1 MKIGKKLVFVLGII
15 AVIISVPSTIFLTR
29 NIENPKSVAYKR
41 TKKLLKPDLY
51 LIYRITE
58 RILEANNIKRPI
70 RIAVRK
76 GVNCSGTSGLAKM
89 ECSANSLLPDID
101 KSTNFDIWA
110 SQVINTMAGQAN
122 AFAMSDNG
130 TLIVNNALLKELMGR
145 PEQLACVIS
154 HELAHITQNHSE
166 EERKASRKYDAVAAL
181 RISERA
187 KQLHNNQ
194 TGAYVMLGIMGAMSD
209 SYSGTNTSLNQLS
222 TQIALNNLASQMLSP
237 QVTEMAMEYS
247 PVIGDAINEMK
258 GLSPSYMTQAFSSID
273 SYLRDAALSLAAFN
287 RGQEYEADL
296 IGTQYAA
303 TAGFDEKEC
312 LKLWTETM
320 PHNTDKIVA
329 RLLPQGIP
337 DPGKKEPEIFVNKEE
352 KSDLEKKYKGHPKCS
367 TGEWGERHPKCRAIA
382 KTKNKIDDKK
392 ISEQTLELLRT
403 HPSDERRAKNI
414 SEHIKNKK
422 LFEEFRSNGKNNKL
436 KDTMRDWSYDKDSDS
451 LVISDFEKDPEFI
464 GLEQTGT
471 TGINID
477 EFLE

>member
-1 MKIGKKLVFVLGII
+1 MKINKKII
-15 AVIISVPSTIFLTR
+15 LIIGFLLTIISVPTTFLVLR
-29 NIENPKSVAYKR
+29 NIESPKSAAYKR

-51 LIYRITE
+51 LTYRITE
-58 RILEANNIKRPI
+58 RILESNNLKRPI

-76 GVNCSGTSGLAKM
+76 GVNCSGTSGLARTQ
-89 ECSANSLLPDID
+89 CNVNSLLPDID

-122 AFAMSDNG
+122 AFAMSDSG
-130 TLIVNNALLKELMGR
+130 TLIVNKGLLKELMGR
-145 PEQLACVIS
+145 PEQLACVIA

-166 EERKASRKYDAVAAL
+166 EERKASKKYDAVAAS
-181 RISERA
+181 RISERV
-187 KQLHNNQ
+187 KQLKNTQ
-194 TGAYVMLGIMGAMSD
+194 AGAYVMLGIMGAMSD

-222 TQIALNNLASQMLSP
+222 TQITLNNLASQMLAP

-258 GLSPSYMTQAFSSID
+258 GLSPSYMKEAFSSVD

-296 IGTQYAA
+296 LGTQYVA
-303 TAGFDEKEC
+303 TAGFNEKAC

-320 PHNTDKIVA
+320 PHDTDKIVA
-329 RLLPQGIP
+329 RLLPQGVP
-337 DPGKKEPEIFVNKEE
+337 DPGKKKPEIFINKEKPE
-352 KSDLEKKYKGHPKCS
+352 ILEDKDC
-367 TGEWGERHPKCRAIA
+367 
-382 KTKNKIDDKK
+382 KNKIRVKK
-392 ISEQTLELLRT
+392 DRKLQKKCKLITKKKRAKDRERISEQTLELLRT

-414 SEHIKNKK
+414 GKHIENKTLFDKFRADGKKNKLIDK
-422 LFEEFRSNGKNNKL
+422 
-436 KDTMRDWSYDKDSDS
+436 MRDWSYDKDSDS
-451 LVISDFEKDPEFI
+451 LVIADIEKQPKFI
-464 GLEQTGT
+464 GLEETGS

>member
-1 MKIGKKLVFVLGII
+1 MKISKKLILVFGII
-15 AVIISVPSTIFLTR
+15 AVVFSVPATIFLTG
-29 NIENPKSVAYKR
+29 NIGNPKSVAYKR

-76 GVNCSGTSGLAKM
+76 GVNCSGTSGLSKM
-89 ECSANSLLPDID
+89 QCSANALLPDID
-101 KSTNFDIWA
+101 QSTNFDIWA

-130 TLIVNNALLKELMGR
+130 TLIVNKALLKELMGR

-166 EERKASRKYDAVAAL
+166 EERKASRKYDAVAAS
-181 RISERA
+181 RISERV
-187 KQLHNNQ
+187 KQLQSAQ
-194 TGAYVMLGIMGAMSD
+194 TSAYVMLGIMGAMSD

-247 PVIGDAINEMK
+247 PVIGDAISEMK
-258 GLSPSYMTQAFSSID
+258 GLSPSYMKQAFSSVD

-296 IGTQYAA
+296 LGTQYAA
-303 TAGFDEKEC
+303 TAGFSEKAC

-320 PHNTDKIVA
+320 PHDTDKIVA
-329 RLLPQGIP
+329 RLLPQGVP
-337 DPGKKEPEIFVNKEE
+337 DPGKKKPEIFINKQKTEI
-352 KSDLEKKYKGHPKCS
+352 LEDKDC
-367 TGEWGERHPKCRAIA
+367 
-382 KTKNKIDDKK
+382 KNKIRVKK
-392 ISEQTLELLRT
+392 DRKLKQKCKLIARKRKAKEREQISEQTLELLRT
-403 HPSDERRAKNI
+403 HPSDEMRAKNI
-414 SEHIKNKK
+414 AEHIENKSLFEKFRANGKKNK
-422 LFEEFRSNGKNNKL
+422 LTN
-436 KDTMRDWSYDKDSDS
+436 TMRDWSYDKDSDS
-451 LVISDFEKDPEFI
+451 LVISDIEKDPKFI
-464 GLEQTGT
+464 GLEQTGS

>member
-1 MKIGKKLVFVLGII
+1 MKISKKLILIFGLLLTIF
-15 AVIISVPSTIFLTR
+15 SVPTTFFVFK
-29 NIENPKSVAYKR
+29 NIESPKSTAYKR

-51 LIYRITE
+51 LIYRITD
-58 RILEANNIKRPI
+58 RIVEANNIKRPI

-76 GVNCSGTSGLAKM
+76 GVNCSATSGLAKM
-89 ECSANSLLPDID
+89 QCSANALLPDID

-130 TLIVNNALLKELMGR
+130 TLIVNKGLLKELMGR

-166 EERKASRKYDAVAAL
+166 EERKASRKYDAKAAS
-181 RISERA
+181 RISARV

-194 TGAYVMLGIMGAMSD
+194 AGAYVMLGIMGAMSD
-209 SYSGTNTSLNQLS
+209 SYSGTSTSLNQLS
-222 TQIALNNLASQMLSP
+222 TQIALNNLASQMLAP

-258 GLSPSYMTQAFSSID
+258 GLSPSYMQQGFSFVD

-296 IGTQYAA
+296 IGTQYAS
-303 TAGFDEKEC
+303 TAGFDEREC

-320 PHNTDKIVA
+320 PHDTDKIVA
-329 RLLPQGIP
+329 RLLPQGVP
-337 DPGKKEPEIFVNKEE
+337 DPGKKEPEIFVNKEK
-352 KSDLEKKYKGHPKCS
+352 KSDLQKKYKGHPKCS

-382 KTKNKIDDKK
+382 KTKKKVDDKK

-414 SEHIKNKK
+414 GEYINNKN
-422 LFEEFRSNGKNNKL
+422 LLEEFRTNGKKNKL
-436 KDTMRDWSYDKDSDS
+436 KEKMRDWSYDKDSDS
-451 LVISDFEKDPEFI
+451 LVISDIEKDPKFI
-464 GLEQTGT
+464 GLEQSGT